1 MIPDAMMR
9 KYFERTV
16 GKLYKI
22 LPLKECEEETL
33 KEYLDTLLT
42 ELVGVELLDNLSSQP
57 YYMSIIGIVSYL
69 SDNISDCSVKKVKKN
84 VFRAIDL
91 CKKLE
96 ASYKGGGIIE

>member
-33 KEYLDTLLT
+33 KEYLDYDIQAEVVAIRDYNKALN
-42 ELVGVELLDNLSSQP
+42 E
-57 YYMSIIGIVSYL
+57 
-69 SDNISDCSVKKVKKN
+69 ISDPNIVK
-84 VFRAIDL
+84 
-91 CKKLE
+91 
-96 ASYKGGGIIE
+96 IIERIILDEELHLKIFKELYAKYVKTPE

>member
-42 ELVGVELLDNLSSQP
+42 ELVLN
-57 YYMSIIGIVSYL
+57 
-69 SDNISDCSVKKVKKN
+69 C
-84 VFRAIDL
+84 
-91 CKKLE
+91 
-96 ASYKGGGIIE
+96 